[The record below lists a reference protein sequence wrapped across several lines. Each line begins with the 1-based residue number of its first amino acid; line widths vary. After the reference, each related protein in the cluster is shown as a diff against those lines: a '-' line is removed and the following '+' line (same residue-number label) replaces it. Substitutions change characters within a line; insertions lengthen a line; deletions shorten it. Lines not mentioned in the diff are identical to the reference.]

1 MKEVTY
7 YREESSKMEGSG
19 SSSEWLAG
27 EARKETGVKD
37 ATSENLTFGHGFTE
51 NGENKP
57 GIPGWEGRRQGR
69 SHQLQTG
76 SLNI

>member
-7 YREESSKMEGSG
+7 YREESRMEGSG
-19 SSSEWLAG
+19 SISEWLAG
-27 EARKETGVKD
+27 EAGKETGVKD
-37 ATSENLTFGHGFTE
+37 ATSENLTFSHEFTV